1 MAETLYAFM
10 RENVKAVG
18 EKLIPVSDRFVDE
31 DGNVVNW
38 KIRAITA
45 DMNQKIRRSCVKRTG
60 TNKAGQPVERRD
72 DDLYQAKLAT
82 ACIVEPNLSDTKLLD
97 SWGADCAETLIRQM
111 LLPGEFD
118 GLVMKIIEFCGF
130 KTEEKEIEEVKN

>member
-10 RENVKAVG
+10 RENVKAIG

-45 DMNQKIRRSCVKRTG
+45 DMNQKLRRSCVKRTG
-60 TNKAGQPVERRD
+60 TNKAGQPIERRD
-72 DDLYQAKLAT
+72 DDLFLK
-82 ACIVEPNLSDTKLLD
+82 C
-97 SWGADCAETLIRQM
+97 GAG
-111 LLPGEFD
+111 P
-118 GLVMKIIEFCGF
+118 
-130 KTEEKEIEEVKN
+130 